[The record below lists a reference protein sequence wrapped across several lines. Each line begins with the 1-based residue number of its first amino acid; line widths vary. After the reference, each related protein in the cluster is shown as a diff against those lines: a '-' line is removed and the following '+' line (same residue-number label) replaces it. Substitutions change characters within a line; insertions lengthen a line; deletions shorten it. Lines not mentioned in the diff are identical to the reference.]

1 MQVSKWILIIGFLTS
16 IMACKHNQATPSIT
30 SMEFLPLATPSIEGG
45 QSQLHTSPDDH
56 LYITWI
62 EYTSDTAVELRYAR
76 WDTTK
81 WDYIRTIAKG
91 GSDWFVNWA
100 DIPSITQFYPDRNR
114 LVAHWLQ
121 YSGPGN
127 YDYNVMLSL
136 SSNAGLNWSVGS
148 KLHRDTTES
157 EHGFV
162 SMVAMNEDKICAIWL
177 DGRETK
183 ASETHKHNEHT
194 GAMTLR
200 STFLADSGYIA
211 PEYVLDSRVCD
222 CCQTDVTYVD
232 GQILVVYRDRSD
244 TEIRDISL
252 VRYNGEK
259 WEIPVPVSVDNW
271 QIAGCPVNGPAI
283 ASKDGQVAVAWYT
296 EANNQPK
303 VQIAFSDDLGSTFAD
318 PIILDHQRPLGR
330 VDIEFYNDQSVL
342 VTWMQSNGNE
352 ACIVAKLV
360 ASSGHVSENFCL
372 IETNPSHQSG
382 FPSLARS
389 ADQFF
394 ISFTQV
400 LDHNKSKVQTGI
412 IDIHDD
418 HTPL

>member
-1 MQVSKWILIIGFLTS
+1 MQVAKWIIILGCFTG
-16 IMACKHNQATPSIT
+16 IVACKQNQVVPSIRSMEWVPITTPS
-30 SMEFLPLATPSIEGG
+30 EEGG

-56 LYITWI
+56 LYLSWI

-100 DIPSITQFYPDRNR
+100 DMPSITQFYPDRNR

-127 YDYNVMLSL
+127 YDYNVMLSS
-136 SSNAGLNWSVGS
+136 SSNAGLNWSIGS
-148 KLHRDTTES
+148 QLHRDTTKS

-162 SMVAMNEDKICAIWL
+162 SMVTTSENEICAVWL

-183 ASETHKHNEHT
+183 PGVNHEHHQHA

-200 STFLADSGYIA
+200 STFLTDSGYTA
-211 PEYVLDSRVCD
+211 PEYVLDSMVCD
-222 CCQTDVTYVD
+222 CCQTDVTYVN

-259 WEIPVPVSVDNW
+259 WEIPVPVSMDHW
-271 QIAGCPVNGPAI
+271 QIGGCPVNGPAI

-296 EANNQPK
+296 EANDQPK
-303 VQIAFSDDLGSTFAD
+303 VQVAFSDDLGHTFTE
-318 PIILDHQRPLGR
+318 PIIIDDQRPLGR
-330 VDIEFYNDQSVL
+330 VDIEFYDDQSVL
-342 VTWMQSNGNE
+342 VSWMQSQGNE

-360 ASSGHVSENFCL
+360 SSSGEVSENFCL
-372 IETNPSHQSG
+372 IETNPSRQSG
-382 FPSLARS
+382 FPRLARS

-394 ISFTQV
+394 ISFTEV
-400 LDHNKSKVQTGI
+400 LDDNKPRVQTGI
-412 IDIHDD
+412 IEILDD